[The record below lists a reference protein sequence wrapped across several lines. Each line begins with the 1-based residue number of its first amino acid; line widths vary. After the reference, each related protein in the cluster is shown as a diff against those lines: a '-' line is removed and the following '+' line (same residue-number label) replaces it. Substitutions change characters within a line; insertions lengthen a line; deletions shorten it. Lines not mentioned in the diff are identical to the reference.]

1 MSSDQQEN
9 NVRSVLQ
16 LLSLS
21 SGKGER
27 GRRKLFYRTLG
38 GPQNLPEVVRQIEKL
53 ESIKDSLP
61 RSLWPLVYNIK
72 DMLEN
77 SLVATT
83 SVKGAMMTMLTT
95 QKSEFKV
102 NHPALRRSIGPKMMQ
117 GFGDDAG

>member
-1 MSSDQQEN
+1 MSAEQNEN

-16 LLSLS
+16 LISLA

-38 GPQNLPEVVRQIEKL
+38 GPQNLPEVVTQVEKL

-61 RSLWPLVYNIK
+61 RALHPLVHNIK
-72 DMLEN
+72 DMIEN
-77 SLVATT
+77 GLVATT

-102 NHPALRRSIGPKMMQ
+102 NHPALRRSIGPKIAQMGMM
-117 GFGDDAG
+117 DE

>member
-1 MSSDQQEN
+1 MSSEQTEN

-38 GPQNLPEVVRQIEKL
+38 GPQNLPEVVTAIEKL

-61 RSLWPLVYNIK
+61 KSLWPLVTNIK

-83 SVKGAMMTMLTT
+83 SVKGAMLTMLTT

-102 NHPALRRSIGPKMMQ
+102 NHPALRRSIGPQMMR
-117 GFGDDAG
+117 GMDSE

>member
-1 MSSDQQEN
+1 MSSDAQEN

-38 GPQNLPEVVRQIEKL
+38 GPPNLPEVVRQIEKL

-61 RSLWPLVYNIK
+61 KSLWPLVINIK

-83 SVKGAMMTMLTT
+83 SVKGAMLTMLTT

-117 GFGDDAG
+117 GMGGDE